1 MEFFEIA
8 DGFGFMDNTYDTL
21 DLLANIVGIGV
32 AVLVDMATVRFV
44 PAPPAEE
51 DDEAGSEPAVTWDA
65 DLYMRFGDQRTRPAR
80 DLADRID
87 IDGPLRVID
96 LGCGPGNSTQVLRE
110 RFPDAR
116 VTGLDSSEKMI
127 AKAREA
133 YPDGEWVLG
142 DIGHWSAEE
151 PYDLVFSNAALQW
164 IPDHASLVQNLIDQ
178 VAPGGAMA
186 FQIPRHVESPLRG
199 AILETSRDPA
209 WSERMDE
216 AREALTMES
225 PAYYYDALAGAA
237 DSLDIWQ
244 TEYDH
249 VMDGTQ
255 EIIDWISSTG
265 LRPFLAA
272 LDNDAEERRFVAKVS
287 ERVREEYPRRADGK
301 VIFPFNR
308 LFVVAYR

>member
-1 MEFFEIA
+1 M
-8 DGFGFMDNTYDTL
+8 
-21 DLLANIVGIGV
+21 
-32 AVLVDMATVRFV
+32 
-44 PAPPAEE
+44 
-51 DDEAGSEPAVTWDA
+51 TWDA

-87 IDGPLRVID
+87 LDRPRRIID

-110 RFPDAR
+110 RFPGAH
-116 VTGLDSSEKMI
+116 VTGLDSSERMI
-127 AKAREA
+127 AKARESC
-133 YPDGEWVLG
+133 PDEEWVLG
-142 DIGHWSAEE
+142 DIGQWSAEE

-164 IPDHASLVQNLIDQ
+164 IPNHKGLVQNLITQ
-178 VAPGGAMA
+178 VVPAGAMA
-186 FQIPRHVESPLRG
+186 FQIPRHVESPLRQ
-199 AILETSRDPA
+199 AIVETSHNPV
-209 WSERMDE
+209 WNQRMAG

-225 PAYYYDALAGAA
+225 PAYYYDALAGVV

-249 VMDGTQ
+249 VMDGPQ

-272 LDNDAEERRFVAKVS
+272 LDSEAEEHRFVAMLA
-287 ERVREEYPRRADGK
+287 ERVREEYPRRADGR

-308 LFVVAYR
+308 LFLVAYR